1 VLWPCSTASS
11 GAADLVANGAR
22 IGWTARSCRDRDRD
36 RERRGAAAR
45 APWAS
50 VPGGG
55 AGVGV
60 GVDVDVYGETQMGK
74 SRSMAFLA
82 ISDGRVMSTWGALGV
97 ERCSEAE
104 AKAKG
109 CVRPGQGQGQG
120 QAAMQARGRTS
131 KNNIDSER
139 ASRRADTS
147 LIGAGRVEMGWR
159 G

>member
-11 GAADLVANGAR
+11 DAAELVANGAR
-22 IGWTARSCRDRDRD
+22 IGWAARSCRDRDRD
-36 RERRGAAAR
+36 REGRGAAAR

-55 AGVGV
+55 GGV
-60 GVDVDVYGETQMGK
+60 GVDVDVYDERQMGK

-109 CVRPGQGQGQG
+109 CATRARARAGE
-120 QAAMQARGRTS
+120 AAMQARVRTS

-139 ASRRADTS
+139 A
-147 LIGAGRVEMGWR
+147 GAPTLV
-159 G
+159 

>member
-1 VLWPCSTASS
+1 MQR
-11 GAADLVANGAR
+11 DLVANAAR
-22 IGWTARSCRDRDRD
+22 IGWTGRSCRDRDRD
-36 RERRGAAAR
+36 REGRGAAAR

-55 AGVGV
+55 GGV
-60 GVDVDVYGETQMGK
+60 GVDVDVYDERQMGK

-109 CVRPGQGQGQG
+109 ATR
-120 QAAMQARGRTS
+120 ARA
-131 KNNIDSER
+131 R
-139 ASRRADTS
+139 AGGGGDAGPRAH
-147 LIGAGRVEMGWR
+147 VQK
-159 G
+159 